1 MVLQLLAGNCLPY
14 HQPNCPTTDKPTK
27 VLEPTWFLL
36 AFRGRRFCWE
46 PPLSEL
52 FSVVKIDRT
61 ALLFPLATSD
71 AASHAV
77 DATDRGHTGPV
88 KNGDA
93 FERLGT
99 MTTLADRKGTV
110 KGCDILS

>member
-1 MVLQLLAGNCLPY
+1 MQ
-14 HQPNCPTTDKPTK
+14 T
-27 VLEPTWFLL
+27 TWFDGAHLRVCKHHAL
-36 AFRGRRFCWE
+36 CLKRFLGVKAHWQHSLSME

-77 DATDRGHTGPV
+77 DVDATPNAGP
-88 KNGDA
+88 
-93 FERLGT
+93 LLLT
-99 MTTLADRKGTV
+99 KGP
-110 KGCDILS
+110 